1 MKTIA
6 LNRLNLLAIPRG
18 NGWSAQQKVMFLA
31 ELGKMGYRLSNPVLL
46 DQASE
51 VFLMDYKYLMEVLRK
66 KKGGNVKYVPLFKNF
81 PNDIPE
87 DNSYFLKRIFGYLGN
102 VLSLFEDGVELQ
114 NGVKVPK
121 WLFNIY
127 EFGADPITQ
136 MQSRELFDL
145 AVRENSSKPEDTN
158 IEWVELTIVFE
169 EELQEELRTYL
180 KDLVYSRSAIKE
192 ELHTDLSQLINFFG
206 VEELDGDLIV
216 FKETKALVLA
226 YLWEQGDYAAIEK
239 LTGNAIDVLRMF
251 ASLTGTDVSLSEN
264 IKFPKLSRKERK
276 VILGILEHSANL
288 SEDLKNYKGLWL
300 EIGRYIHPS
309 EYAKQFPAT
318 AEVFDAL
325 RNGKIETY
333 GSKTERFLLLNQVNS
348 LLKHL
353 NNKPGVFA
361 RKLHEVLRRFPGETE
376 KVLRS
381 FESIIAKLEVKNLLM
396 LRSYF
401 NTINEE
407 EYRTIVNKKG
417 KIKVIPN
424 NAFAELTEGQI
435 EQILEIIDRGLCT
448 KLAKKDSWVGQKIWI
463 DPGLNN
469 YTVPLQQRKAS
480 DGIITVGRGSRIKV
494 DFDKVLRLFVYWKEA
509 DQRTDLDLSVIQ
521 YDEYWNCLGHVS
533 YTNLRSN
540 GIVHSGDIQSAPHGA
555 AEFIDITL
563 KALPSEVKYLAPQVH
578 KYCGNNFI
586 EMDCHAGWMLRKDVN
601 ANMKTF
607 DIKTVENKFDLN
619 GVGGYAIP
627 VIVDIEN
634 AEMVITDLYVSGRNF
649 YNNVEGSKDD
659 VSLLCS
665 QVTNFVNTRPNML
678 ELATFNAT
686 GRDAEI
692 IDDQEGAD
700 ITFGVQGCTYNAT
713 DVEKVLAELI

>member
-1 MKTIA
+1 M
-6 LNRLNLLAIPRG
+6 
-18 NGWSAQQKVMFLA
+18 
-31 ELGKMGYRLSNPVLL
+31 
-46 DQASE
+46 
-51 VFLMDYKYLMEVLRK
+51 
-66 KKGGNVKYVPLFKNF
+66 
-81 PNDIPE
+81 
-87 DNSYFLKRIFGYLGN
+87 
-102 VLSLFEDGVELQ
+102 
-114 NGVKVPK
+114 
-121 WLFNIY
+121 
-127 EFGADPITQ
+127 
-136 MQSRELFDL
+136 
-145 AVRENSSKPEDTN
+145 
-158 IEWVELTIVFE
+158 
-169 EELQEELRTYL
+169 
-180 KDLVYSRSAIKE
+180 
-192 ELHTDLSQLINFFG
+192 INFFG

-226 YLWEQGDYAAIEK
+226 YLWKQGDYAAIEK

-309 EYAKQFPAT
+309 EYARQFPAT
-318 AEVFDAL
+318 AEVFYAL

-333 GSKTERFLLLNQVNS
+333 ASKTERLLLLSQVNS

-361 RKLHEVLRRFPGETE
+361 RKLHEVLRRFPDDTE

-448 KLAKKDSWVGQKIWI
+448 KLANKDSWVGQKIWI
-463 DPGLNN
+463 DPELNN

-494 DFDKVLRLFVYWKEA
+494 DLDKVLRLFVYWKEA

-521 YDEYWNCLGHVS
+521 YDEHWNYLGHVS

-540 GIVHSGDIQSAPHGA
+540 GIVHSGDVQSAPHGA

-563 KALPSEVKYLAPQVH
+563 KALPPAVKYLAPQVH
-578 KYCGNNFI
+578 KYCGHNFK

-601 ANMKTF
+601 ANLKTF

-627 VIVDIEN
+627 VVVNIEN
-634 AEMVITDLYVSGRNF
+634 AEMIITDLYVSGRDF

-700 ITFGVQGCTYNAT
+700 ITFGVQGCNYNAT